1 MTAFK
6 KADIL
11 LPDGVDLGKWS
22 VVACDQY
29 TSQVDYWQDVEKIV
43 GESPSTLNIT
53 FPEVYLSEG
62 DERIKKI
69 NQTMDKYMASGIFKK
84 YPQSLIYVERTID
97 GKKVRRGVVGAID
110 LEKYDFSVGSESL
123 VRATEGTVLERIP
136 PRVKIRENAPLE
148 LPHVMILIDDEACEV
163 IEHLAPIT
171 FLMEKVYD
179 FELMKGGGHLRGY
192 LIPDEISD
200 QIIEKLSVFE
210 DKAKFSEKYGITDKS
225 PLAYA
230 VGDGNHS
237 LATAKT
243 CWENLKKTLTPS
255 EIENHP
261 ARFALCEI
269 ENIHDTALE
278 FEPIHRVV
286 FDVDVDDLL
295 KNLGEFYELSQNPED
310 GQCIE
315 YILKKGEGKV
325 YVKNPKS
332 QLTVGTL
339 QIFLDQYLKGKT
351 SEIDYIHGDDVCR
364 DLGSK
369 PGNIGFILP
378 PMAKSDLFLGVIKDG
393 VLPRKTFSMGEAYEK
408 RFYLEAKLI
417 K

>member
-6 KADIL
+6 KANIL
-11 LPDGVDLGKWS
+11 IPKGVDLSKWS

-29 TSQVDYWQDVEKIV
+29 TSQPDYWKDVEGIV
-43 GESPSTLNIT
+43 GDAPSTLKIT

-69 NQTMDKYMASGIFKK
+69 NSTMDEYMGMGIFNEYKS
-84 YPQSLIYVERTID
+84 SLIYIERTID
-97 GKKVRRGVVGAID
+97 GKKTRKGIVGAID
-110 LEKYDFSVGSESL
+110 LDKYDFTVGSGSE
-123 VRATEGTVLERIP
+123 VRATEGTVLDRIP
-136 PRVKIRENAPLE
+136 PRVKIRENAPME
-148 LPHVMILIDDEACEV
+148 LPHVMVLIDDAKKDI
-163 IEHLAPIT
+163 IETLSKEKAN
-171 FLMEKVYD
+171 MEKLYD
-179 FELMKGGGHLRGY
+179 FELMKEGGHLAGY
-192 LIPDEISD
+192 LIPD
-200 QIIEKLSVFE
+200 KLADAVI
-210 DKAKFSEKYGITDKS
+210 AKLEELSLQESFNARYGITDKK
-225 PLAYA
+225 PLTYA

-243 CWENLKKTLTPS
+243 CWENLKNTLPES
-255 EIENHP
+255 ERETHP
-261 ARFALCEI
+261 ARYALCEI
-269 ENIHDTALE
+269 ENIHDDALE

-286 FDVDVDDLL
+286 FDIDSEDLL
-295 KNLGEFYELSQNPED
+295 QSIKNYYEIDENDKE

-315 YILKKGEGKV
+315 YVTEKGTGKL

-332 QLTVGTL
+332 QLVVGTL
-339 QIFLDQYLKGKT
+339 QIFLDEYMKDKSG
-351 SEIDYIHGDDVCR
+351 EIDYIHGGDVCR

-369 PGNIGFILP
+369 PGNIGFLLP
-378 PMAKSDLFLGVIKDG
+378 PMEKSELFLGVIKDG